1 MEIMRRL
8 TMKKTKSLSKILVAA
23 LAVSMVAGSSVM
35 SVFAAN
41 TVVTENAD
49 NNAWVGSDY
58 VDATH
63 PGTAIRTVHTITVT
77 NVQDTVNS
85 QSVAQSSTPLD
96 VTAYQIV
103 KGTYKDGKL
112 TGYVLCDPTN
122 ATMADMEAPTVSEIT
137 TIANN
142 IRSNTTTLK
151 GIKMKQGTGAQS
163 NQYTANVEAGLY
175 VVLAKDANATV
186 FNPAIVAVNIDD
198 ANDIDDEGAGN
209 DGLTKPIGDPATQV
223 DYTSV
228 NLASYWEIPTR
239 AYLKSSTTS
248 FNKDITGAQNRA
260 IVDPENT
267 EGDIVAKGD
276 HVYFKLDG
284 MTIPSYS
291 DDYAQPGTGENGVIY
306 KIEDKLDGNSFAG
319 INNMTVKT
327 VVGNDKTDVPAA
339 NYTISYKN
347 ASGNTVTGDA
357 IGKTAVSYTIQFA
370 DAWLRANA
378 EKGVEITYD
387 STLTEDAY
395 VNYQAN
401 KTVATLS
408 YTVDPSDNTGVEV
421 LRDSTY
427 HYTFELGGNVDGTT
441 NSKVDENGT
450 EVDPYD
456 NYELN
461 KVTEAL
467 GAGENYTPNA
477 TTHEYSSTSALA
489 GAEFTLYDDAAF
501 QNPHQMWSR
510 NATTGAWE
518 SADAVYTTTD
528 NGHIV
533 FSGLDTGTYYL
544 KETAAPDGYTLN
556 DNDYQV
562 IIEGTIADGTG
573 NEEKGTLTSY
583 TVTIKVK
590 GENGYNDIV
599 GQSTVSVNNQA
610 VTKPDTDANATNFDT
625 VVNTLSVVTNP
636 AEVVDTELAVLP
648 ATGGAGT
655 IAITVGASIGMAGF
669 LTLYIVSKKKK
680 KNEE

>member
-1 MEIMRRL
+1 
-8 TMKKTKSLSKILVAA
+8 MKKTKSLSKILVAA
-23 LAVSMVAGSSVM
+23 LAVSMVAGASMLPVY
-35 SVFAAN
+35 ATN
-41 TVVTENAD
+41 TVITNGT
-49 NNAWVGSDY
+49 WIGSDA
-58 VDATH
+58 VQADPTANPPVVAD
-63 PGTAIRTVHTITVT
+63 PGTATRTNSLITVT
-77 NVQDTVNS
+77 NVRDQKDGVSNVNDPIE
-85 QSVAQSSTPLD
+85 V
-96 VTAYQIV
+96 VAYQIV

-112 TGYVLCDPTN
+112 TNYVLCDATN
-122 ATMADMEAPTVSEIT
+122 APLADMEAPTTAEIT
-137 TIANN
+137 AIANN
-142 IRSNTTTLK
+142 IRANSTTLQ
-151 GIKMKQGTGAQS
+151 GIKMTQGTGAQS
-163 NQYTANVEAGLY
+163 TNYTATVEAGLY
-175 VVLAKDANATV
+175 VVLASGANGYV
-186 FNPAIVAVNIDD
+186 YNPAIVAVNIAD
-198 ANDIDDEGAGN
+198 ANVLDNN
-209 DGLTKPIGDPATQV
+209 DGSDKNGDTHNTV
-223 DYTSV
+223 DF
-228 NLASYWEIPTR
+228 ASYWEIPTR

-248 FNKDITGAQNRA
+248 FNKDITGGETRA
-260 IVDPENT
+260 IVSPENT

-276 HVYFKLDG
+276 KVYFKLDG
-284 MTIPSYS
+284 MVIPTYS
-291 DDYAQPGTGENGVIY
+291 DEYAQPGAGENGVVY
-306 KIEDKLDGNSFAG
+306 KIDDKLDGNSFAG
-319 INNMTVKT
+319 ISNLTVKT
-327 VVGNDKTDVPAA
+327 VVGETKTTLAAGNDTFTVE
-339 NYTISYKN
+339 YKN
-347 ASGNTVTGDA
+347 AAGSAVTSGTDIANTAT
-357 IGKTAVSYTIQFA
+357 SYTITFA
-370 DAWLRANA
+370 DSWLRANA
-378 EKGVEITYD
+378 EKGIEVTYD
-387 STLTEDAY
+387 SNLTEDAY